1 MSSQSTDGTE
11 SSEQLRSKGLATAVN
26 DTVDG
31 TAHLIATYDSETFTT
46 HHTEDEFEDLSVP
59 HSYFELDFFEHRMLL
74 DSLFADATQVESR
87 TLALD
92 NRQLVTMYDG
102 TEAVLTIVDDG
113 ERIEPLLETL
123 RALKG
128 EWKSI

>member
-1 MSSQSTDGTE
+1 MSSQSPDRTE
-11 SSEQLRSKGLATAVN
+11 SSEQIRSKGLATAVN

-46 HHTEDEFEDLSVP
+46 HHTEDGFENISVP
-59 HSYFELDFFEHRMLL
+59 QSYFELDFFEHRMLL
-74 DSLFADATQVESR
+74 DSLFTEATQVESR

-102 TEAVLTIVDDG
+102 TEAVLTIVDDS

-123 RALKG
+123 RTLKG
-128 EWKSI
+128 EWKSR